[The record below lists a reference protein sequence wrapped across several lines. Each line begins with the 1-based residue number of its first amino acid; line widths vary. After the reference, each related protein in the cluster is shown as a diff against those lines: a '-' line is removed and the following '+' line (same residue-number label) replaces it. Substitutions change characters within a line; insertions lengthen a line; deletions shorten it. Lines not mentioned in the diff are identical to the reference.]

1 MISIGEN
8 IQILS
13 TQVNE
18 AVKNRDS
25 AFIQKMVKEQVEGG
39 ADFIDLNIGRQ
50 KKRGVEI
57 MGWIV
62 DAVQEVSDVNLSL
75 DTTNVAAMKE
85 GLEHCKKQA
94 LINSASADPERL
106 DPLMPLASEYNAKI
120 IALTM
125 GKEGIPTTADGRV
138 QLAMEVIIPKAMELG
153 IPMEDLYL
161 DPLTLTV
168 KGSQEHAMEVV
179 NAVRFFKQVMDPAPM
194 TVVGLSNVSNTVPS
208 ENRSLIN
215 RTFLV
220 MLLAAGLD
228 AAIMDPLDKE
238 QWEFVRMVEERDT
251 STGLGQLLVNLYDA
265 TMAMEELD
273 PDLVDMSDPDQEA
286 VYRTVRILENK
297 VIYADSYLQ
306 V

>member
-1 MISIGEN
+1 MLAIGEN

-13 TQVNE
+13 NKVNE
-18 AVKNRDS
+18 AVKNRDA
-25 AFIQKMVKEQVEGG
+25 AFIQQMVKQQAEAG
-39 ADFIDLNIGRQ
+39 ANFIDLNIGRQ

-62 DAVQEVSDVNLSL
+62 DAVQEVTDVNLSL
-75 DTTNVAAMKE
+75 DTTNVAAIQE
-85 GLEHCKKQA
+85 GLKHCKKQA
-94 LINSASADPERL
+94 MINSASADPERL
-106 DPLMPLASEYNAKI
+106 EALMPLAKEYNAKI
-120 IALTM
+120 IALAM

-138 QLAMEVIIPKAMELG
+138 QLAMDVIIPGAMEVG
-153 IPMEDLYL
+153 VSMEDLYL

-168 KGSQEHAMEVV
+168 KGSQEHAMEAL

-194 TVVGLSNVSNTVPS
+194 TVVGLSNVSNTVPA

-220 MLLAAGLD
+220 MLLAVGLD
-228 AAIMDPLDKE
+228 AAILDPLDKE
-238 QWEFVRMVEERDT
+238 QWEFARIVEERDT

-265 TMAMEELD
+265 TAAMEELD

>member
-1 MISIGEN
+1 MLAIGEN

-13 TQVNE
+13 NKVNE
-18 AVKNRDS
+18 AVKNRDA
-25 AFIQKMVKEQVEGG
+25 AFSQQMVKQQAEAG
-39 ADFIDLNIGRQ
+39 ANFIDLNIGRQ

-62 DAVQEVSDVNLSL
+62 DAAQEVTGVNLSL
-75 DTTNVAAMKE
+75 DTTNVAAIQE
-85 GLEHCKKQA
+85 GLKHCKKQA
-94 LINSASADPERL
+94 MINSASADPERL
-106 DPLMPLASEYNAKI
+106 EALMPLAKEYNAKI
-120 IALTM
+120 IALAM

-138 QLAMEVIIPKAMELG
+138 QLAMDVIIPKAMEVG
-153 IPMEDLYL
+153 VSMEDLYL

-168 KGSQEHAMEVV
+168 KGSQEHAMEAL

-194 TVVGLSNVSNTVPS
+194 TVVGLSNVSNTVPA

-228 AAIMDPLDKE
+228 AAILDPLDKE
-238 QWEFVRMVEERDT
+238 QWEFARIVEERDT

-265 TMAMEELD
+265 TVVMEELD

>member
-1 MISIGEN
+1 MLAIGEN

-13 TQVNE
+13 NKVNE
-18 AVKNRDS
+18 AVKNRD
-25 AFIQKMVKEQVEGG
+25 AEFIQQMVKQQAEAG
-39 ADFIDLNIGRQ
+39 ANFIDLNIGRQ

-62 DAVQEVSDVNLSL
+62 DAAQEVADVNLSL
-75 DTTNVAAMKE
+75 DTTNVAAIQE
-85 GLEHCKKQA
+85 GLKHCKKQA
-94 LINSASADPERL
+94 MINSASADPERL
-106 DPLMPLASEYNAKI
+106 EALMPLAKEYNAKI
-120 IALTM
+120 IALAM

-138 QLAMEVIIPKAMELG
+138 QLAMDVIIPKAMEVG
-153 IPMEDLYL
+153 VSMEDLYL

-168 KGSQEHAMEVV
+168 KGSQEHAMEAL

-194 TVVGLSNVSNTVPS
+194 TVVGLSNVSNTVPA

-220 MLLAAGLD
+220 MLLAVGLD
-228 AAIMDPLDKE
+228 AAILDPLDKE
-238 QWEFVRMVEERDT
+238 QWEFARIVEERDT

-265 TMAMEELD
+265 TAAMEELD